1 MRFFVRIATGLRL
14 KVLFAAAAVAC
25 AGIAAFALFDA
36 GIVRFNYPSRHRFPV
51 QGIDV
56 SHHQGRIDW
65 QRVAASKTVQFA
77 YIKATEGGDY
87 RDASFVQNWR
97 ESRQAGI
104 VRGAYHFFTL
114 CRPGQEQ
121 AKNYLATVPREAD
134 ALPIAV
140 DLEFIGNCAAR
151 PSAQAVI
158 AELLAFLGEI
168 RKADSR
174 TPVFYVTYEFYDR
187 YLKDNIRRLP
197 AHHLWLRNIF
207 YEPAQKQCERWRL
220 WQFAHRG
227 RVDGIAGPVDLN
239 AFCGDRTAFMA
250 LLKPSSAN

>member
-1 MRFFVRIATGLRL
+1 MTIRARLRL
-14 KVLFAAAAVAC
+14 RVLFAAAALTSLGV
-25 AGIAAFALFDA
+25 AAFALFDS
-36 GIVRFNYPSRHRFPV
+36 GIVRFNYPSRDRFPI

-65 QRVAASKTVQFA
+65 PRVAAAKTVQFA

-87 RDASFVQNWR
+87 RDASFARNWL

-114 CRPGQEQ
+114 CRPGRDQ

-140 DLEFIGNCAAR
+140 DLEFLGNCGAR
-151 PSAQAVI
+151 PSPQAFV
-158 AELLAFLGEI
+158 AELLAFLDEI
-168 RKADSR
+168 RKVDPR

-187 YLKDNIRRLP
+187 YLKDNIRQVP

-207 YEPAQKQCERWRL
+207 YEPAQKSCERWRL

-227 RVDGIAGPVDLN
+227 RLEGIAGPVDLDV
-239 AFCGDRTAFMA
+239 FCGDRAAFAGLLAPATA
-250 LLKPSSAN
+250 SN